1 MLYRGWDDAVDNEEK
16 YSTHSSGGGSEALDP
31 GAETLEEILS
41 VFREAF
47 EMDVAFIS
55 EFVGDQQ
62 VFRVLEGE
70 TEAFGVEEGTSLPLE
85 GSICQR
91 IVDGRVPN
99 VIPDTRADG
108 RVKDLDITRAAN
120 VGSYVGFPLRLSDGR
135 LYGTLCCASHSS
147 DPWLRDRDL
156 RLVRDLA
163 GRATE
168 RLESAGML

>member
-1 MLYRGWDDAVDNEEK
+1 M
-16 YSTHSSGGGSEALDP
+16 SGGETGPPVGGEA
-31 GAETLEEILS
+31 GYRWAETLEEILS

-55 EFVGDQQ
+55 EFVGEDQ

-70 TEAFGVEEGTSLPLE
+70 RETFGIEEGTSLPLE

-91 IVDGRVPN
+91 VVDGRVPN
-99 VIPDTRADG
+99 AIPDTRADE
-108 RVKDLDITRAAN
+108 RVKDLDITRAAD

-135 LYGTLCCASHSS
+135 LYGTLCCASHSP

-163 GRATE
+163 DRATA
-168 RLESAGML
+168 RLEREGML